1 MAQVTLKKGNPINC
15 DYTAGATITAGDVIV
30 TSVTPRV
37 ALHDIAN
44 GDLGALSV
52 FGGIY
57 ECTGDAAIA
66 TDKKVYWVDASNKVS
81 EDANSGA
88 NKAFGMTVSACSGD
102 GSTCLV
108 FHNPAQ

>member
-1 MAQVTLKKGNPINC
+1 MPQVTLKKGNPINC

-30 TSVTPRV
+30 TSATPRV
-37 ALHDIAN
+37 ALHDITN

-66 TDKKVYWVDASNKVS
+66 TDKKVWWDDTANKVTETSTSNKP
-81 EDANSGA
+81 
-88 NKAFGMTVSACSGD
+88 FGVTVSACSGD